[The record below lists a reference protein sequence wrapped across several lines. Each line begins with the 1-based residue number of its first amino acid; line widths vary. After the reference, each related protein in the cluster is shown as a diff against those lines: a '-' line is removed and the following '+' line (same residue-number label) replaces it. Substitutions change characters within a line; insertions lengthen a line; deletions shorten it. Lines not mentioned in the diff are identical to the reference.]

1 MAQRWVSLLI
11 LAFVA
16 SAFVYISGSGEEVS
30 QPALPNLEKF
40 KPDGTNLTFTG
51 GPLLIVL
58 PQEVKAPQVSTEIYF
73 CKERMPLEFTDIY
86 ERFDQEL
93 LRNTYWHSST
103 LLNMKRLGKYFEAI
117 DTMFKKHG
125 IPKDMRFL
133 AIAESNLSNVV
144 SPAGAAG
151 YWQFMK
157 ATGQSY
163 GLEVTSTVD
172 ERYHFEK
179 STEAACLFLKD
190 MYRQI
195 IKDYPNTKTPWTLAA
210 AAYNMGYP
218 ALRKKMNQ
226 QKVDNYYDLH
236 LNQETAR
243 YVFRITAFKVILENP
258 QDFGYSLN
266 EEDLYKMEDT
276 QLIYIDSSISSL
288 ADFAISQNT
297 TYKELKRLNPWLR
310 GTALNVIPSK
320 TYEIALPV
328 VPQVHQVK

>member
-1 MAQRWVSLLI
+1 MPQRQVILLI
-11 LAFVA
+11 LLFVG
-16 SAFVYISGSGEEVS
+16 SAFVFFSGRGEDGIGIE
-30 QPALPNLEKF
+30 PTCLDEL
-40 KPDGTNLTFTG
+40 KPEESFLTFEG
-51 GPLLIVL
+51 GPLLFDL
-58 PQEVKAPQVSTEIYF
+58 PQEVKAPQVTTEVYF

-103 LLNMKRLGKYFEAI
+103 LLNMKRLGKFFDAI
-117 DTMFKKHG
+117 DTIFDRHG

-157 ATGQSY
+157 ATGKSY
-163 GLEVTSTVD
+163 GLEVTAEVD

-190 MYRQI
+190 MYTQI
-195 IKDYPNTKTPWTLAA
+195 LSDYPDSKTPWTLAA

-226 QKVDNYYDLH
+226 QQVDNYYDLH

-258 QDFGYSLN
+258 QDFGYSLTK
-266 EEDLYKMEDT
+266 DDFYSMEDT
-276 QLIYIDSSISSL
+276 YIVNVDSSIQSL
-288 ADFAISQNT
+288 SDFAISHKT
-297 TYKELKRLNPWLR
+297 TFKELKRLNPWLR
-310 GTALNVIPSK
+310 GNALEVSSPEAYK
-320 TYEIALPV
+320 LALPV
-328 VPQVHQVK
+328 NPQVHQVK